1 MNRHGGP
8 RMPMQKPADFG
19 GTMKRLLGYLRNYW
33 WLIILSGIMAIIAAL
48 LSVATPI
55 LAGLAITGATQIWKG
70 ESSVV
75 TIIDGVWSMELYQLL
90 IFTVLSQ
97 LLSSLLSFLQG
108 FSLIGVTQKLTY
120 KMRCDLA
127 DKINTLP
134 LSFFDKYKQGDVLS
148 RVTNDVDT
156 INQTLTSSISE
167 IFRSFTLVTAILV
180 IMFIL
185 SWPLALV
192 TTATVIISLYVAARF
207 VRLSQKYFRQAAM
220 NNGDMN
226 GHIEEMFHGHQ
237 VVKAFNHQ
245 AQAKKEFDEINDRIY
260 ETSWKSQFIS
270 SIMIPVQFFFTN
282 LAYIGIAGIGGYLV
296 LINLMQIG
304 FIYTYVQFARQVSQP
319 IQQIG
324 QTASILQQTAA
335 AAERIFFLLD
345 APSEPDESHKTA
357 KLEHVKGHVVFEDV
371 YFSYVEGTEVIKG
384 FSAEVKPG
392 QTVAIVGPTG
402 AGKTTMVNL
411 LMRFYEINKGRIL
424 IDGIDIKDMK
434 KEEVRSKFGMVL
446 QDTWIFDGTVLEN
459 IKYGTEHA
467 TMEEVEEA
475 TKAAQTHHFIHSL
488 QDGYNFHLQEDGMN
502 ISAGQRQL
510 ITISRAMLADKPML
524 ILDEATSN
532 VDTRTEILIQKAMD
546 KLMEDRTSFVI
557 AHRLSTIKNAD
568 MIFVM
573 RNGNIIEQGNH
584 ESLLAQNGFYAE
596 LYNSQF
602 DE

>member
-1 MNRHGGP
+1 
-8 RMPMQKPADFG
+8 
-19 GTMKRLLGYLRNYW
+19 
-33 WLIILSGIMAIIAAL
+33 
-48 LSVATPI
+48 
-55 LAGLAITGATQIWKG
+55 
-70 ESSVV
+70 
-75 TIIDGVWSMELYQLL
+75 
-90 IFTVLSQ
+90 
-97 LLSSLLSFLQG
+97 
-108 FSLIGVTQKLTY
+108 
-120 KMRCDLA
+120 
-127 DKINTLP
+127 
-134 LSFFDKYKQGDVLS
+134 
-148 RVTNDVDT
+148 
-156 INQTLTSSISE
+156 
-167 IFRSFTLVTAILV
+167 
-180 IMFIL
+180 
-185 SWPLALV
+185 
-192 TTATVIISLYVAARF
+192 
-207 VRLSQKYFRQAAM
+207 
-220 NNGDMN
+220 
-226 GHIEEMFHGHQ
+226 
-237 VVKAFNHQ
+237 
-245 AQAKKEFDEINDRIY
+245 
-260 ETSWKSQFIS
+260 
-270 SIMIPVQFFFTN
+270 
-282 LAYIGIAGIGGYLV
+282 
-296 LINLMQIG
+296 
-304 FIYTYVQFARQVSQP
+304 
-319 IQQIG
+319 
-324 QTASILQQTAA
+324 
-335 AAERIFFLLD
+335 
-345 APSEPDESHKTA
+345 
-357 KLEHVKGHVVFEDV
+357 
-371 YFSYVEGTEVIKG
+371 
-384 FSAEVKPG
+384 
-392 QTVAIVGPTG
+392 
-402 AGKTTMVNL
+402 

-424 IDGIDIKDMK
+424 IDSIDIKDMK

>member
-75 TIIDGVWSMELYQLL
+75 KIIDGVWSMELYQLL

-237 VVKAFNHQ
+237 VVKVFNHQ